1 MSKVYLVGAGPGDP
15 ELLTVRAHK
24 LLCTADVILYDDLV
38 SPEILQLAAPDAL
51 VINVGKRCG
60 EKHVTQEQIHALMIA
75 FASRGKLTVRLKSG
89 DPLLF
94 GRANEEMEALE
105 SAHVEF
111 EVVPGVTAALAAAAT
126 ARVSLTDRRCASSVV
141 FTTGHHAASKGKP
154 DWRRLARPDATL
166 AIYMPGSDYA
176 SLGMDLLAAGLS
188 ANTPCL
194 IISRI
199 ASPEQRSYATTL
211 GKLSGQRILPAP
223 ALLLVGHV
231 AGRKQS
237 APHPAQARI
246 PLHEEPV
253 LPAYA
258 ARETA

>member
-24 LLCTADVILYDDLV
+24 LLRTADVILHDDLV
-38 SPEILQLAAPDAL
+38 SQEILRLAKSDAL
-51 VINVGKRCG
+51 LISVGKRCG
-60 EKHVTQEQIHALMIA
+60 KKRVSQEQIHALMIA
-75 FASRGKLTVRLKSG
+75 FASRGKRTVRLKSG

-105 SAHVEF
+105 SAHVAF

-126 ARVSLTDRRCASSVV
+126 ARISLTDRRCASSVV
-141 FTTGHHAASKGKP
+141 ITTGHHSAGKGRP
-154 DWRRLARPDATL
+154 DWRGLARPDATL

-176 SLGMDLLAAGLS
+176 SLKSELMAAGLS

-194 IISRI
+194 VLSRI
-199 ASPEQRSYATTL
+199 ASPEQRSHATRL
-211 GKLSGQRILPAP
+211 GKLSEQKILPAP
-223 ALLLVGHV
+223 TLVLVGRV
-231 AGRKQS
+231 AGRTRS
-237 APHPAQARI
+237 AARFAQTWIPAR
-246 PLHEEPV
+246 
-253 LPAYA
+253 